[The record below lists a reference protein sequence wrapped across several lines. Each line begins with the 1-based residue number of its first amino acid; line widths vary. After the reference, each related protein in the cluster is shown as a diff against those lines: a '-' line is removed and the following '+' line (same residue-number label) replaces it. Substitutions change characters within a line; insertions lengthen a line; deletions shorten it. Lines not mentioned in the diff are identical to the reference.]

1 MKQIIPFAHS
11 LLDETVSKGSV
22 VVDATLGNGHDSLF
36 LSELVGEDGH
46 VYSFD
51 IQEAAIHQSEKLFAE
66 HGIHNVTT
74 IFSGHEKASEVLGKR
89 FVESIDGCIFNLGF
103 LPGSDKA
110 VTTNSS
116 TTIEAINQIFSL
128 LKPERYIV
136 IVIYPGHEEGQAE
149 KNELLTYLEDF
160 PAKQADIIR
169 YQMVNRSEKA
179 PFVVALFKKNER

>member
-36 LSELVGEDGH
+36 LSELVGESGH

-51 IQEAAIHQSEKLFAE
+51 VQEEAIRESEKLFAK
-66 HGIHNVTT
+66 HDVHNVTT
-74 IFSGHEKASEVLGKR
+74 ILNGHEKAGDELGR
-89 FVESIDGCIFNLGF
+89 RSVESIDGCIFNLGF

-116 TTIEAINQIFSL
+116 TTIEAIDQIFL
-128 LKPERYIV
+128 KLKPERYIV

-149 KNELLTYLEDF
+149 KNELLTYLKNF

-179 PFVVALFKKNER
+179 PFVVALYKK